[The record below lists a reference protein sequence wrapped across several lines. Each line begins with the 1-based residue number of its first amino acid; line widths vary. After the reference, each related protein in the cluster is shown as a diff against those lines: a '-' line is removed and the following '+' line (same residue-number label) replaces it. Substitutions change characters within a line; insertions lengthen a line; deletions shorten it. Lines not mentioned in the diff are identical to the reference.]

1 MENIKAYLDLLSN
14 PKQHEIAMDSSHCLH
29 IIGSLLSK
37 KPDNVLEIGI
47 GKATLTAG
55 LVMGLRYNRKGR
67 LTCVD
72 NWIDWGGNEPS
83 EIAVLREAGVTI
95 IAPVEEKDFLYG
107 CPGNSYDF
115 VVSDG
120 DHFNCDQWVDQY
132 IRITKPD
139 GFIYFHDTNNH
150 MFPNLDTIRQRVKQ
164 LGLPHFHFT
173 QSSRE
178 DEQCERGLL
187 FVINTKSSDHD
198 VTPFK
203 DMFLAAKLKS
213 NASLWEEAL
222 ELFKEILIHNPNDE
236 DSLICAGSCLQYLNR
251 HEEALDYYE
260 LALRQNP
267 DNVDTHFNKA
277 LALLV
282 LGRYQEGWQ
291 EYEWRLNKI
300 STPLPPFP
308 FLSQLHLK
316 QGIAGKSILIHSEQ
330 GFGDSILCI
339 RFVSL
344 LADLGSKIIVSIQ
357 PELRRLFTSVHGI
370 SCVISHGELL
380 PNCDFQI
387 AMMSLPGV
395 LGVTLEN
402 IPTKTPYLHPQP
414 DEIILWRDRIQETG
428 TLKIG
433 LTWEAKQ
440 NGLLSSTIRSLKLE
454 EMLIYL
460 NNSNYELHN
469 LQINVSANDCKLLDQ
484 YKITDM
490 SKYFNDFADTAAF
503 ISNLDLI
510 ITVDTA
516 IAHLAG
522 ALGKKVFLLLPWVQE
537 WRWIVCDGKPAWYP
551 EISIFKQTKPGDW
564 STPLQAMCSELSR
577 LPYAG
582 VRP

>member
-1 MENIKAYLDLLSN
+1 MENIKAYLDLLCKSE
-14 PKQHEIAMDSSHCLH
+14 QHEIAMDSNHCLH

-107 CPGNSYDF
+107 CPSNSYDF

-139 GFIYFHDTNNH
+139 GFIYFHDTNNC

-222 ELFKEILIHNPNDE
+222 ELFKEILVNNPNDE
-236 DSLICAGSCLQYLNR
+236 DSLICAGGCLQYLNR
-251 HEEALDYYE
+251 HEEALNYYE
-260 LALRQNP
+260 LALKQNP

-282 LGRYQEGWQ
+282 LGKYQDGWQ

-300 STPLPPFP
+300 STSLPPFP
-308 FLSQLHLK
+308 FLSQLHIK
-316 QGIAGKSILIHSEQ
+316 QGVAGKSILIHSEQ

-339 RFVSL
+339 RFASI
-344 LADLGSKIIVSIQ
+344 LAEYGAIIFVSIQ
-357 PELRRLFTSVHGI
+357 PELKRLFTSVHGI
-370 SCVISHGELL
+370 RSVIPHGELL
-380 PNCDFQI
+380 PNCDFQV
-387 AMMSLPGV
+387 AMMSLPGI
-395 LGVTLEN
+395 LDITLDN
-402 IPTKTPYLHPQP
+402 IPTTIPYLQAQP
-414 DEIILWRDRIQETG
+414 DEIVLWKNKMQETG
-428 TLKIG
+428 KLKIG
-433 LTWEAKQ
+433 LAWETKQ
-440 NGLLSSTIRSLKLE
+440 NGLISSKIRSLGFE
-454 EMLIYL
+454 ELLVCM
-460 NNSNYELHN
+460 NNFNFNLYN
-469 LQINVSANDCKLLDQ
+469 LQINASANDCKLFEQ
-484 YKITDM
+484 YKIIDM
-490 SKYFNDFADTAAF
+490 SKYFTDFADTAALV
-503 ISNLDLI
+503 SNLDLI

-537 WRWIVCDGKPAWYP
+537 WRWIVCDRKPAWYR
-551 EISIFKQTKPGDW
+551 EISVFKQTTPGDW
-564 STPLQAMCSELSR
+564 STALQAMYNELSR
-577 LPYAG
+577 LSYAG
-582 VRP
+582 VRS